1 LTNNI
6 SEKIENA
13 DYSGSFEINEKMFT
27 IDLKKI

>member
-1 LTNNI
+1 LSNII

-13 DYSGSFEINEKMFT
+13 DYSGSVELNEKMFI